1 MQPDPARVAD
11 TKAWLTKASSDIRS
25 AEVAS
30 AAEPPLLSDAAFH
43 CQQATEKAL
52 KGFLAWHDRPFRKTH
67 SLVELG
73 GQCAEL
79 DAELEPLLRR
89 AAPLTA
95 YATEYRY
102 PGGPDDPPPEEVAAA
117 LSLAREVCEAVA
129 ARLPE
134 AALP

>member
-1 MQPDPARVAD
+1 MRPDPARLSD
-11 TKAWLTKASSDIRS
+11 TKAWLAKAAVDIRS
-25 AEVAS
+25 AEVA
-30 AAEPPLLSDAAFH
+30 AAAAPPLLSDAAFH
-43 CQQATEKAL
+43 CQQAAEKAL

-79 DAELEPLLRR
+79 DAALEPLLRR

-102 PGGPDDPPPEEVAAA
+102 PGGPDEPSSEEASEA
-117 LSLAREVCEAVA
+117 LSLAREVYRAIA
-129 ARLPE
+129 GRLPE
-134 AALP
+134 DAHP

>member
-1 MQPDPARVAD
+1 MRPDPARVAD
-11 TKAWLTKASSDIRS
+11 TKAWLAKAASDIRS
-25 AEVAS
+25 AEVAA

-43 CQQATEKAL
+43 CQQAVEKAL

-79 DAELEPLLRR
+79 DGELEPLLRR

-102 PGGPDDPPPEEVAAA
+102 PGGPDDPPAEEAADA
-117 LSLAREVCEAVA
+117 LSLAREVCRAVL
-129 ARLPE
+129 ARVAEDARP
-134 AALP
+134 

>member
-11 TKAWLTKASSDIRS
+11 TKAWLTKAASDIRS

-43 CQQATEKAL
+43 CQQATEKVL

-73 GQCAEL
+73 EQCAEL
-79 DAELEPLLRR
+79 ETELEPLLKR

-102 PGGPDDPPPEEVAAA
+102 PGGPDDPSMEEVAAA
-117 LSLAREVCEAVA
+117 LSLAREVFEAVA
-129 ARLPE
+129 SRLPE
-134 AALP
+134 DARP